1 MIGLCVRLK
10 AIIDIGLYD
19 FVRNLIYLK
28 PKLMQQLLCAYDIP
42 CRVIDIGLGIYC
54 GQGSQA
60 ELQVLSKDQW
70 TALLLLSTPE

>member
-1 MIGLCVRLK
+1 MSWITIKTTNSRWE
-10 AIIDIGLYD
+10 AE
-19 FVRNLIYLK
+19 
-28 PKLMQQLLCAYDIP
+28 LMQQILCAYDIP

-60 ELQVLSKDQW
+60 GLQVLSKDQW